1 MSQSSGWYQRLPG
14 FWQLIRAD
22 RPIGIYLLLWPTL
35 WALWLAGEGQPDW
48 HIVLIFVLGTL
59 LMRSAGCAINDYAD
73 RHFDG
78 NVERTR
84 QRPLVTGQVRPGEA
98 LAVTGLLALLAASLL
113 WWLNTPTRWQA
124 VVAVALAAVYPFS
137 KRYMPLPQLILG
149 IAFAWSIPM
158 AFSALQGATSLLTW
172 VLFFV
177 VVAWTIAYDTAY
189 AMVDRENDL
198 KIGVQS
204 SAILF
209 SHYDRLVIGILQGL
223 VIVLLGVVGW
233 LAGRGGIYALGLVIG
248 AGLFVYQQALLRRRE
263 RDAYFCAFLNNHP
276 FGLVICAALVLDYW
290 VYPTE

>member
-1 MSQSSGWYQRLPG
+1 MSQSSGWYQRLSG
-14 FWQLIRAD
+14 YWQLIRAD

-98 LAVTGLLALLAASLL
+98 LAVAGLLALLAASLL
-113 WWLNTPTRWQA
+113 WWLNTPARWQA
-124 VVAVALAAVYPFS
+124 IVAVALAAVYPFS
-137 KRYMPLPQLILG
+137 KRYMPLPQLVLG

-172 VLFFV
+172 VLFFA

-189 AMVDRENDL
+189 AMVDREDDL